1 MDMKRSL
8 VLALGFFAI
17 TESAYAQPTEQQ
29 YAERWRAE
37 RKLIEEVKSTDGFS
51 PEEAQEVSNQIITSM
66 KKINAAQLDNGMSC
80 EEINDYITPILD
92 KSDPSP
98 WLLPLKYKTGKYQLA
113 DCAVQVSWRK

>member
-1 MDMKRSL
+1 MKKSL
-8 VLALGFFAI
+8 ISVLCFFVI

-37 RKLIEEVKSTDGFS
+37 RKLIQEVKSTDSFS
-51 PEEAQEVSNQIITSM
+51 PKEAEEVSNQIITTM
-66 KKINAAQLDNGMSC
+66 KKINAAQLDNGMNC